1 MSSNSPH
8 SRAENTVALAVD
20 DADLL
25 GWLVDTS
32 RLPVVAQF
40 AGSQTRAGQLVSP
53 ELDTLA
59 ERTADW
65 VSVVDVSLDD
75 DPRFAERFGL
85 VSTPSLILW
94 SDGREVARFDGRRR
108 ASEIERLVTAALER
122 AANEAPAAP
131 VSAQ

>member
-1 MSSNSPH
+1 MSTYSTPTPP
-8 SRAENTVALAVD
+8 ENHVALAVD

-59 ERTADW
+59 ERAADW

-108 ASEIERLVTAALER
+108 ASEIERLLTAALDR
-122 AANEAPAAP
+122 AANEAPSNTGTMP
-131 VSAQ
+131 